1 MGPVLIV
8 DDDPTL
14 REVLRAILEEEGYH
28 VIEAAE
34 GNTALHLL
42 RTSPQRL
49 VVLLDYL
56 MPGVD
61 GKGVVQAVCR
71 DAILSTRHAYILLTA
86 RARISLPVMELAE
99 TLSMP
104 VMRKPFDLEDLLVTV
119 AEAQQRLAQSE
130 SAAS

>member
-14 REVLRAILEEEGYH
+14 REVLRAILEEEGYP
-28 VIEAAE
+28 VLEAAE
-34 GNTALHLL
+34 GNTALQLL

-61 GKGVVQAVCR
+61 GRGVVQVVSR
-71 DAILSTRHAYILLTA
+71 DAALSTRHAYILLTA
-86 RARISLPVMELAE
+86 RARISLPVLELAE
-99 TLSMP
+99 TISMP
-104 VMRKPFDLEDLLVTV
+104 VMRKPFDLEDLLVIV
-119 AEAQQRLAQSE
+119 AEAQQR
-130 SAAS
+130 

>member
-14 REVLRAILEEEGYH
+14 REVLRAILEEEGYP
-28 VIEAAE
+28 VLEAAE
-34 GNTALHLL
+34 GKTALHLL
-42 RTSPQRL
+42 RTSRERL

-61 GKGVVQAVCR
+61 GTGVVQAVCG
-71 DAILSTRHAYILLTA
+71 DAVLSTRHAYILLTA
-86 RARISLPVMELAE
+86 RARISLPVLELAE

-104 VMRKPFDLEDLLVTV
+104 VMRKPFDLEDLLVAV
-119 AEAQQRLAQSE
+119 AEAQQRVAQSE